1 MAKGTVKLS
10 ILSTYDDKG
19 TAQAERAMQRFAK
32 KYGTIAADGAK
43 TAATLDATTAAL
55 ARQSI
60 AFDQAAAK
68 WAGYSKKAAALSRSL
83 APLSAAAA
91 AVGAASI
98 KMAAD
103 YEQGLAKVST
113 IMDKSAM
120 SAQEM
125 GRALLDVSNDTGR
138 SVGEIQ
144 EATYQALSAS
154 VDTAKSVEF
163 VRQAVNLSKAG
174 FTETS
179 TSVDVLTT
187 AINAYGLSADDA
199 ASLSDKLVQAQNQG
213 KTTVD
218 QLGQSLGQVIPTAAA
233 YGVNI
238 DQLLTGYVEMTR
250 QGINTANSTTYL
262 NRMLTELN
270 KSGSTVD
277 KTLREKTGQ
286 SFKELMD
293 GGASLGDV
301 MQILMEAAD
310 GDSVAFANL
319 WSSAVA
325 GRGALALAN
334 AGAEDFNKQL
344 AMMENS
350 AGTVDKA
357 LKDLETPATQA
368 GKAINSLKNTGIELG
383 EVFLAALAP
392 AAERVQQAAH
402 DLYEWFSNL
411 DGATK
416 NMIAGAVAF
425 TAALAPAAMLFS
437 KFALAVSKGY
447 KALGIITAWM
457 AKATAA
463 TYAHVVA
470 TEGEAAAQAMSTAQ
484 MARATVA
491 MKAQALGAKALAAAQ
506 TLAKGAIVAMVAAGV
521 VFAIQKFG
529 EWIEEQKQLYQ
540 ATVGLE
546 NAQRRAATTFR
557 LAAEGA
563 HNTAIG
569 YGEMHERANAVI
581 AAQADLARG
590 ITDTFT
596 EANRSAAELG
606 AYADTIGE
614 LANKSNL
621 STEEQARLVMA
632 VDGLNAAAGTTYSVV
647 DAANGAIADETGAVL
662 DNVDAINKLV
672 AAKQREIRAEA
683 LASAA
688 KDAYKAQADAMA
700 ELTQAQANL
709 TAAQE
714 NYNKAAAAG
723 DMSPEEMLGY
733 ASAVDQAQAEVD
745 RLQKAYDS
753 ATKTA
758 DAFAE
763 QQEVLAMGS
772 EAVGDSLAAAIS
784 EAGGF
789 ADAMSDNGKSTKQFY
804 KDLKAAGVTGEQ
816 FKTLTSQQLATLA
829 ANYDGTMASIEGD
842 LRAYG
847 IDVKGAETQ
856 TKTSMANSTAAVAN
870 SGLPAAATTT
880 MNNAVNA
887 LFNGASKASGA
898 GAKLSSS
905 ARSGIDTTAANGRA
919 VSLMKNARDAAAGVS
934 AYSTGANFS
943 KGLANG
949 IRGAVGY
956 VRSAAQYVAEQA
968 NKKAND
974 TLEVKSPSR
983 VMMQTGEYFSE
994 GFALGIRDQAGAAVR
1009 AAQTMAQDAADATNA
1024 RAAAPRLQAATGS
1037 TADASAL
1044 IMAVDALTAR
1054 VDQLDRNLGRTI
1066 AANAPVVV
1074 EPEREFAR
1082 RVRRAA
1088 AYE

>member
-1 MAKGTVKLS
+1 MARGTVKLS

-19 TAQAERAMQRFAK
+19 AAQAERAMQRFAK
-32 KYGTIAADGAK
+32 KYGTVATDGAK
-43 TAATLDATTAAL
+43 ATATLDATTAAL
-55 ARQSI
+55 ARQSV

-98 KMAAD
+98 KMAVE

-113 IMDKSAM
+113 IMDRTAM
-120 SAQEM
+120 SADEM
-125 GRALLDVSNDTGR
+125 GKALLQVSTDTGR
-138 SVGEIQ
+138 GVGEIE

-154 VDTAKSVEF
+154 VDTAKSVDF

-199 ASLSDKLVQAQNQG
+199 ASLSDKLVQAQNAG

-238 DQLLTGYVEMTR
+238 DQLLTGYVQMTK

-277 KTLREKTGQ
+277 KTLREKTGR
-286 SFKELMD
+286 SFRELMD
-293 GGASLGDV
+293 DGASLGDV
-301 MQILMEAAD
+301 MEILMDAAG

-325 GRGALALAN
+325 GRGALAIAN
-334 AGAEDFNKQL
+334 AGADEFNRQL
-344 AMMENS
+344 NIMEHS
-350 AGTVDKA
+350 AGTVDRA
-357 LKDLETPATQA
+357 LKDLETPASQA
-368 GKAINSLKNTGIELG
+368 GKAINALKNTGIELG

-392 AAERVQQAAH
+392 AAERAKDAAH
-402 DLYEWFSNL
+402 GLYEWFSNL
-411 DGATK
+411 DDATK
-416 NMIAGAVAF
+416 NNIAGAVAF
-425 TAALAPAAMLFS
+425 TAALAPAIMLFS
-437 KFALAVSKGY
+437 KFAGVVSKGY
-447 KALGIITAWM
+447 KALAVVTAWM

-540 ATVGLE
+540 ATAGLE
-546 NAQRRAATTFR
+546 NAQRRAASSFK
-557 LAAEGA
+557 LAAAGA
-563 HNTAIG
+563 QQTAIS
-569 YGEMHERANAVI
+569 YGEMHDRASAVI
-581 AAQADLARG
+581 ASQADLARG

-596 EANRSAAELG
+596 EANRSAAELD
-606 AYADTIGE
+606 AYAATIGE

-632 VDGLNAAAGTTYSVV
+632 VDGLNAAAGTTYEVV
-647 DAANGAIADETGAVL
+647 DAAHGAIVDETGAVI

-672 AAKQREIRAEA
+672 AAKKREIQAEA

-723 DMSPEEMLGY
+723 DVSPEEMLGY

-753 ATKTA
+753 ATDAA
-758 DAFAE
+758 DSFSD

-784 EAGGF
+784 ETNGF
-789 ADAMSDNGKSTKQFY
+789 ATTMSANGKSVKTFY
-804 KDLKAAGVTGEQ
+804 QQLKAAGVTGDQ
-816 FKTLTSQQLATLA
+816 FKTLTSQQLSTLA
-829 ANYDGTMASIEGD
+829 SKYDGTFASIEGE
-842 LRAYG
+842 LRSYG

-856 TKTSMANSTAAVAN
+856 TRTSMANSTAAVAN

-880 MNNAVNA
+880 MGNAVNA

-934 AYSTGANFS
+934 AYSTGKNFS
-943 KGLANG
+943 AGIASG
-949 IRGAVGY
+949 IRSGVTLI
-956 VRSAAQYVAEQA
+956 RSAAQYVAEQA
-968 NKKAND
+968 KKKADN
-974 TLEVKSPSR
+974 TLSVQSPSR
-983 VMMQTGEYFSE
+983 VMMETGAYFSE
-994 GFALGIRDQAGAAVR
+994 GFALGIRDQADAAVR
-1009 AAQTMAQDAADATNA
+1009 AAQVMAQGAADAANV
-1024 RAAAPRLQAATGS
+1024 RAAAPMLQAANAS
-1037 TADASAL
+1037 TLDGARLVA
-1044 IMAVDALTAR
+1044 AVDALTAR
-1054 VDQLDRNLGRTI
+1054 VDQLDRNLGATI
-1066 AANAPVVV
+1066 ANNAPVVV

-1082 RVRRAA
+1082 RVRKAA